1 MLKSPALCTALV
13 ALAAAAPARQPAD
26 PPAGAGAGAPEEV
39 VVFTAGKDGYESFR
53 IPAVVAGAKGTLLAL
68 AEGRKDGTS
77 DDGNVDTVLRRS
89 TDGGRTWGPLQL
101 VADAGADFVGN
112 PCPVLDRTTGRV
124 WLPLARKPGRN
135 TAAQSKTGGGAGPM
149 EVLMLHSDDDGVTWS
164 QPENVTKAVKPD
176 GWTWYVVGPGCGIQL
191 ADGRLVLPRDHRK
204 AGSTDSFSHVIFS
217 DDHGK
222 TWRVGGTAA
231 AKTNECQVAERADG
245 ALVLNMRSQ
254 HGKNRRAVAVSTDRG
269 ATWGETAFDDAL
281 IDPTCQGSLIRA
293 EAPAGGV
300 PLFLFSNP
308 AGTKR
313 ENLTVRLSRD
323 GGRTWPAARVLH
335 PGAAAYSSLVALPG
349 GAAGCLYEKDRYA
362 TIAFSRFG
370 LAWLAAGREPP
381 GK

>member
-1 MLKSPALCTALV
+1 MLKPPALCTALV
-13 ALAAAAPARQPAD
+13 ALAATAPGRQPAD
-26 PPAGAGAGAPEEV
+26 PPAGAPEEV
-39 VVFTAGKDGYESFR
+39 VVFTAGKDGYKSFR
-53 IPAVVAGAKGTLLAL
+53 IPAVVAGAKGTLLAF

-89 TDGGRTWGPLQL
+89 TDGGKTWGPLRL

-112 PCPVLDRTTGRV
+112 PCPVLDRATGRV

-135 TAAQSKTGGGAGPM
+135 TAAQSMTGGGAGPM
-149 EVLMLHSDDDGVTWS
+149 EVLMLHSDDDGATWS
-164 QPENVTKAVKPD
+164 KPENITKAVKPD
-176 GWTWYVVGPGCGIQL
+176 GWTWYVVGPGCGVQL
-191 ADGRLVLPRDHRK
+191 ADGRLVLPCDHRK
-204 AGSTDSFSHVIFS
+204 TGSTDSFSHVIVS

-222 TWRVGGTAA
+222 TWRVGGSAA

-245 ALVLNMRSQ
+245 SLVLNMRSQ
-254 HGKNRRAVAVSTDRG
+254 HGKNRRALAVSTDRG
-269 ATWGETAFDDAL
+269 ATWGETTFDDAL

-293 EAPAGGV
+293 EA
-300 PLFLFSNP
+300 LFLFSNP
-308 AGTKR
+308 ASTKR

-349 GAAGCLYEKDRYA
+349 GSAGCLYEKDRYA
-362 TIAFSRFG
+362 TIAFARFG
-370 LAWLAAGREPP
+370 LGWLADGRVAP